1 MIDVF
6 ALMIGT
12 HVQRNL
18 NVAQLHIVRLL
29 NFHSLAS
36 SHVSSVITQSPS
48 DQLQNG
54 FICQLGDVSI
64 AFIQAAYQ
72 SNFTLAPTETHLFS
86 IAVFMSDLDCC
97 SLDIS
102 LAIVIINYS

>member
-1 MIDVF
+1 M
-6 ALMIGT
+6 
-12 HVQRNL
+12 
-18 NVAQLHIVRLL
+18 AQLQIVKVL

-36 SHVSSVITQSPS
+36 IQVSCVITQSPS
-48 DQLQNG
+48 AQLQNG
-54 FICQLGDVSI
+54 FICQLGDASI

-72 SNFTLAPTETHLFS
+72 SNFTLAQTETHLFS